1 MRLGAS
7 RRRRRPRSVRHR
19 RVTAL
24 VVVALLALTVPAGVS
39 YGRALTYPGDA
50 SFSVRSVEWVREH
63 GGAPLVD
70 AVENW
75 YYSRQAP
82 SATGAPQ
89 DTLTPARATQRAARA
104 QRTPHQ
110 PPRVRLLPGV
120 SPLHGEGQWQPV
132 GADGI
137 LQATW
142 LRPDPRHLPVV
153 ATAVLLPAAQ
163 LALHL
168 SPGTREPVVGAT
180 PVSGTRVPPAALS
193 RLVATF
199 NSGFK
204 MRDSHGGFEIAGR
217 TYVPLRAGRASLVL
231 TRGGGWRIG
240 VWGSDVGP
248 GPDVAAVRQNLDLVV
263 ANGRPVPGVASNAN
277 GRWGTAHTQFQYT
290 TRSGLGL
297 TAAGDLV
304 YVSGRSMTLG
314 VLADAMSRL
323 GVVTG
328 MQLDIHPQMVT
339 FNVVSARSGGSV
351 TMAKLVPSMVPGARR
366 YLTSDQRDFL
376 YLTRR

>member
-1 MRLGAS
+1 M
-7 RRRRRPRSVRHR
+7 
-19 RVTAL
+19 TA
-24 VVVALLALTVPAGVS
+24 VVVVLLLALAVPPGVS
-39 YGRALTYPGDA
+39 YARALTFPGDA

-89 DTLTPARATQRAARA
+89 DSLAPARATQRAARA
-104 QRTPHQ
+104 QRGLRQ
-110 PPRVRLLPGV
+110 PPRVRLLPGIRH
-120 SPLHGEGQWQPV
+120 LRGEGQWRPV
-132 GADGI
+132 GADAI
-137 LQATW
+137 VQATW
-142 LRPDPRHLPVV
+142 LRVDPRHLPVV
-153 ATAVLLPAAQ
+153 ATAVLLPADQ
-163 LALHL
+163 LSLHL
-168 SPGTREPVVGAT
+168 SPGTREPVVGAAPASAT
-180 PVSGTRVPPAALS
+180 QVPATALS

-204 MRDSHGGFEIAGR
+204 MRDSHGGFELAGR
-217 TYVPLRAGRASLVL
+217 TYVPLRAGRASLVV

-240 VWGSDVGP
+240 AWGSDVGP
-248 GPDVAAVRQNLDLVV
+248 GPDVVAVRQNLDLVV
-263 ANGRPVPGVASNAN
+263 ANGRPVPGVASNAS

-290 TRSGLGL
+290 TRSGLGV

-339 FNVVSARSGGSV
+339 FNLVSARSGGAV
-351 TMAKLVPSMVPGARR
+351 TMTKLVPSMVPGGRR
-366 YLTSDQRDFL
+366 YLRSDQRDFF
-376 YLTRR
+376 YVTRR